1 MARPRKQ
8 GLLYFPKDTD
18 FYEDFRIVDLLQF
31 KGALAVT
38 VYDIILTI
46 IYKNGYYI
54 EIEPERLASLV
65 LRTLGNRWAKKELIE
80 QVIRYCSDIGLFDS
94 SMVAKNVFTSVS
106 IQRRW
111 KEITKRNKKSDIL
124 PYWLI
129 KEDDEPLE
137 SAADFRVSA
146 TETGVSAT
154 ETLVSA
160 TETQQRKQNEKENKN
175 YYYDTRARD
184 DDDKLQVI
192 DKKYGVVMLSE
203 NQINDLLDK
212 LTLDEFNA
220 YVERLGAFIVEKN
233 AHIKSHYQTI
243 LKWVEQDR
251 KRGKQ

>member
-38 VYDIILTI
+38 VYDIIVTI

-94 SMVAKNVFTSVS
+94 SLVARNVFTSVS

-111 KEITKRNKKSDIL
+111 KEITKRNRKSDIL

-129 KEDDEPLE
+129 EEDDEPLE
-137 SAADFRVSA
+137 SAAECVVSV
-146 TETGVSAT
+146 TETGVFAA
-154 ETLVSA
+154 ETGVFV

-175 YYYDTRARD
+175 YYYNTRAREVD
-184 DDDKLQVI
+184 DEDKLYII
-192 DKKYGVVMLSE
+192 DKNHVVMLSE
-203 NQINDLLDK
+203 NQINDLLER

-220 YVERLGAFIVEKN
+220 YVERLGSFIIEKQ
-233 AHIKSHYQTI
+233 AYVKSHYQTI
-243 LKWVEQDR
+243 LKWVEEDR
-251 KRGKQ
+251 KRG